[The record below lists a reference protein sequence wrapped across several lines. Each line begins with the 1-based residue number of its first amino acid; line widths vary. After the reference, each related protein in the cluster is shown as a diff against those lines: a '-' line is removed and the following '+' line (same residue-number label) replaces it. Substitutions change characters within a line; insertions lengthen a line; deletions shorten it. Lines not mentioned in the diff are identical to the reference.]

1 MTKKMKHKK
10 VESENPLSL
19 SDTISNKEN
28 LVEFIRQESLTT
40 QPQSSKIIIE
50 TYACA
55 LWKGFFDMKHKLF
68 KLKDLDYLN
77 AVDMGLLLIDNIFWI
92 IYNYSSNLQL
102 TLFLTERGR
111 LLYTEFL
118 HMSRTH
124 KLMQE
129 IHAFPSIND
138 GFQFAVEKSIG
149 ALTCKE
155 ETTKTKFVR
164 ITSYRLVYRKMFQFL
179 NKKYL
184 SQFSDEPWTDD
195 DVNITLNILNHKMS
209 CAVYQNSSV
218 FEFGLFNYAN
228 QMTSLPCYLL
238 FLQLLSDMT
247 DYYYKATGEHL
258 RSAPDYE
265 EILMRIHDYIQDNNN
280 CIDHTTLSCLDHA
293 NIIQQKWKTEL
304 QHIVSASS

>member
-1 MTKKMKHKK
+1 MTKKHKQK
-10 VESENPLSL
+10 KEQNNLSL
-19 SDTISNKEN
+19 SDSISCKEN
-28 LVEFIRQESLTT
+28 MVEFIRQESLST
-40 QPQSSKIIIE
+40 QPQSNKIIIE

-68 KLKDLDYLN
+68 KLKDLDYMN

-129 IHAFPSIND
+129 IHTFPSIND
-138 GFQFAVEKSIG
+138 GFQFAVKKSIG

-155 ETTKTKFVR
+155 YSTKTKFEK

-179 NKKYL
+179 NMKYL
-184 SQFSDEPWTDD
+184 SNIEDEPWSDD
-195 DVNITLNILNHKMS
+195 AVNITLNILNHKMS
-209 CAVYQNSSV
+209 CAVYKNSSV
-218 FEFGLFNYAN
+218 FEFGLYNYAN
-228 QMTSLPCYLL
+228 DLPSLPCYLL
-238 FLQLLSDMT
+238 FLQLLSDVT
-247 DYYYKATGEHL
+247 DHYFNKTKTQ
-258 RSAPDYE
+258 
-265 EILMRIHDYIQDNNN
+265 IQNSSCYDDVLLKLQLFIQENSE
-280 CIDHTTLSCLDHA
+280 CIDHTTLSCLKQE
-293 NIIQQKWKTEL
+293 NVIQRKWKLKMEHL
-304 QHIVSASS
+304 YE